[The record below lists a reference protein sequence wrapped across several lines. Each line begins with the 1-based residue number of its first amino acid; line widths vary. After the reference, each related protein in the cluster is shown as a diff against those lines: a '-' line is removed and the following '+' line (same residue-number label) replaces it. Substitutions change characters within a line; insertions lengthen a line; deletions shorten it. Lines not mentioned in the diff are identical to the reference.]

1 MDGPK
6 HRSNTSLN
14 CTALQSVSFW
24 PVTSIEFHR
33 FECGC
38 GVFSLHLQI
47 CILNEVVKT
56 AFYYYLVN
64 HQSGLPKKPF

>member
-1 MDGPK
+1 MKIAKHFISKRIKIVLTFMDGPK

-24 PVTSIEFHR
+24 PVPIEFHS

-47 CILNEVVKT
+47 CV
-56 AFYYYLVN
+56 F
-64 HQSGLPKKPF
+64 